1 MTESEPGQAASNEGT
16 VHTAKPSIEHK
27 RRLSP
32 VWIIPIV
39 AAMVALYLGWVTL
52 SQKGPTITIA
62 FRTADG
68 LEAGK
73 TLIKHK
79 AVVFGTVKTITLS
92 EDMTHVEVTA
102 EMTREA
108 ARLLH
113 QSTQFWVVRPR
124 LSASSGLS
132 GLSTIVSGVYI
143 DFDPGRGESQLDFT
157 GLEEPPVIRADVPG
171 TEFIL
176 KADQIGSIGPG
187 SPIYFRDVEVG
198 QILGFDSSNLSAGVT
213 IRAFVRAPYDAQV
226 YGATHFWNASGIS
239 IETGTQGFK
248 LQLESLQA
256 VLAGGVAFD
265 TPDNAHFGKPA
276 KAGTAF
282 ALFKDHSSV
291 EEAQYTI
298 RLPYLVYFDGSVG
311 GLAPGASVEWHGM
324 KVGQVTDVHLEYD
337 VSKNALRAPVVI
349 ELEPERIQLVGEDKN
364 FGTGN
369 LVGDLVRRGLRA
381 QVKSG
386 NLITGQAIVSLDI
399 DPKASPAELGTGE
412 RYPVIPS
419 VPNQFENVLN
429 SINGILDRI
438 SKLPLDKLIDQADST
453 LKSFQTVAAAPEI
466 KDSLRS
472 LSGALT
478 SAQTLLDTANT
489 NLSPAMAKISPFI
502 VAAEQA
508 VKRING
514 TVGSID
520 QGYGNNSGFKRDLT
534 QLMAE
539 VEDATRSLRVLSD
552 YLEQH
557 PEALIRGKKE

>member
-1 MTESEPGQAASNEGT
+1 
-16 VHTAKPSIEHK
+16 
-27 RRLSP
+27 
-32 VWIIPIV
+32 
-39 AAMVALYLGWVTL
+39 
-52 SQKGPTITIA
+52 
-62 FRTADG
+62 
-68 LEAGK
+68 
-73 TLIKHK
+73 
-79 AVVFGTVKTITLS
+79 
-92 EDMTHVEVTA
+92 
-102 EMTREA
+102 
-108 ARLLH
+108 
-113 QSTQFWVVRPR
+113 
-124 LSASSGLS
+124 
-132 GLSTIVSGVYI
+132 
-143 DFDPGRGESQLDFT
+143 
-157 GLEEPPVIRADVPG
+157 
-171 TEFIL
+171 
-176 KADQIGSIGPG
+176 
-187 SPIYFRDVEVG
+187 
-198 QILGFDSSNLSAGVT
+198 
-213 IRAFVRAPYDAQV
+213 
-226 YGATHFWNASGIS
+226 
-239 IETGTQGFK
+239 
-248 LQLESLQA
+248 
-256 VLAGGVAFD
+256 
-265 TPDNAHFGKPA
+265 
-276 KAGTAF
+276 
-282 ALFKDHSSV
+282 
-291 EEAQYTI
+291 
-298 RLPYLVYFDGSVG
+298 
-311 GLAPGASVEWHGM
+311 M
-324 KVGQVTDVHLEYD
+324 KVGQVTDVHLEYN

-369 LVGDLVRRGLRA
+369 LVGELVRRGLRA
-381 QVKSG
+381 QVKTG

-478 SAQTLLDTANT
+478 SAETFLDTANT

-514 TVGSID
+514 TIGSID

-534 QLMAE
+534 KLMAQ
-539 VEDATRSLRVLSD
+539 VEDATRSVRVLSD

>member
-1 MTESEPGQAASNEGT
+1 VTDTGPHQTAPNEDA
-16 VHTAKPSIEHK
+16 VHAAKPSIEHK

-32 VWIIPIV
+32 IWIIPIV

-79 AVVFGTVKTITLS
+79 AVVFGTVKTIALS

-113 QSTQFWVVRPR
+113 QNTHFWVVRPR

-143 DFDPGRGESQLDFT
+143 DFDPGEGASQLNFT

-213 IRAFVRAPYDAQV
+213 IRAFVRAPFDAQV
-226 YGATHFWNASGIS
+226 YGGTHFWNASGIS

-248 LQLESLQA
+248 IQLESLQA

-265 TPDNAHFGKPA
+265 TPDNAHFGRSA
-276 KAGTAF
+276 KAGSSF
-282 ALFKDHSSV
+282 ELFKDHASV

-311 GLAPGASVEWHGM
+311 GLSPGASVEWHGM
-324 KVGQVTDVHLEYD
+324 KVGRVSDVHLEYD
-337 VSKNALRAPVVI
+337 VSKNAIRAPVVI

-369 LVGDLVRRGLRA
+369 LVGELVRRGLRA
-381 QVKSG
+381 QVKTG

-399 DPKASPAELGTGE
+399 DPKAAPAELGTGE

-419 VPNQFENVLN
+419 VPNQFENLLN

-438 SKLPLDKLIDQADST
+438 AKLPLDKLIDQADST

-478 SAQTLLDTANT
+478 SAETFLDNANT

-520 QGYGNNSGFKRDLT
+520 QGYGNNSSFKRDLT
-534 QLMAE
+534 KLMAQ

>member
-1 MTESEPGQAASNEGT
+1 VTDNQSGASSEEQPVNSARP
-16 VHTAKPSIEHK
+16 VIEHK
-27 RRLSP
+27 RRMSA
-32 VWIIPIV
+32 VWIIPVV
-39 AAMVALYLGWVTL
+39 AALVALYLGWVTL

-92 EDMTHVEVTA
+92 DDLTHVEVTA
-102 EMTREA
+102 EMTKEA
-108 ARLLH
+108 ARLLT
-113 QSTQFWVVRPR
+113 QGTQFWVVRPR
-124 LSASSGLS
+124 ISASSGLS

-143 DFDPGRGESQLDFT
+143 DFDPGRGESQSKFT
-157 GLEEPPVIRADVPG
+157 GLEVPPVIRSDVPG

-176 KADQIGSIGPG
+176 KADTIGSVGPG

-213 IRAFVRAPYDAQV
+213 IRAFVQAPYDVQV
-226 YGATHFWNASGIS
+226 FGGTRFWNASGIS

-265 TPDNAHFGKPA
+265 TPDNARYGKPA
-276 KAGTAF
+276 RAGSTF
-282 ALFKDHSSV
+282 QLYKDHSSV
-291 EEAQYTI
+291 EEAQYSV
-298 RLPYLVYFDGSVG
+298 RLPYLVYFEGSVG
-311 GLAPGASVEWHGM
+311 GLSPGASVEWHGM
-324 KVGQVTDVHLEYD
+324 KVGRVSDVHLEYD
-337 VSKNALRAPVVI
+337 VSRNALRAPVVI
-349 ELEPERIQLVGEDKN
+349 ELEPERIQLIGEDKN

-369 LVGDLVRRGLRA
+369 LIGALVRRGLRA

-386 NLITGQAIVSLDI
+386 NLITGQAVVSLDI
-399 DPKASPAELGTGE
+399 DPKASPAELGTGD

-419 VPNQFENVLN
+419 VPNQFDSALN
-429 SINGILDRI
+429 SINAILDRI
-438 SKLPLDKLIDQADST
+438 SKLPLDKLVGQADST
-453 LKSFQTVAAAPEI
+453 LQSFQTLAGSPEI
-466 KDSLRS
+466 KDSLHS

-478 SAQTLLDTANT
+478 SAQALLDQANL
-489 NLSPAMAKISPFI
+489 NLSPALAKVSPFI
-502 VAAEQA
+502 TAAEQA

-514 TVGSID
+514 TVGSLD

-534 QLMAE
+534 RLMGE
-539 VEDATRSLRVLSD
+539 VEDATRSIRVLSD

-557 PEALIRGKKE
+557 PEALIRGKND